1 MLAFGL
7 HAAVNIST
15 TRVIFNHGET
25 QRSVMLVNDGNY
37 PVVVQSWVDDGT
49 PEKGPSQ
56 ANSTEKSEGAKTE
69 QVHGVRSLI
78 QFKFNLT

>member
-1 MLAFGL
+1 MLAFGVQ
-7 HAAVNIST
+7 AAVNIST

-37 PVVVQSWVDDGT
+37 PVVIQSWVDDGT

-56 ANSTEKSEGAKTE
+56 ASSPFIVLPPGAKNSP
-69 QVHGVRSLI
+69 R
-78 QFKFNLT
+78 

>member
-56 ANSTEKSEGAKTE
+56 ASSPFIVLPPVLKILPVEHRE
-69 QVHGVRSLI
+69 L
-78 QFKFNLT
+78 